1 MIFLD
6 KRDETKRTVPA
17 EGEETTMGKG
27 EKIGGEQLAR
37 YRSAV
42 MGFAILWIM
51 AYHSRMSFSFLPV
64 FGEAVNRFRA
74 NGFGGVD
81 IFLFLSGF
89 GLYGSLSRG
98 GGQLDFYKRRLKRVI
113 PAYLPVLAAWLL
125 LRLPGTPRSSWPR
138 AVLGNLTG
146 TAFWTGAS
154 ATFNW
159 YMLVLFSFYFIAPLF
174 FRAMRRPRG
183 VWGVLAATVLMAA
196 CFFGESVMIA
206 VTRFTVFALGM
217 ELGRRT
223 ALGWEIGRW
232 MELAAY
238 ALGLSGYGL
247 LLILREALEGGL
259 LWNGGFY
266 WYPFIL
272 TAPAMTLALCRAF
285 AWLERRAPLVLRLFE
300 TAGECSL
307 EIYLIHIVAFDY
319 LQVPSNLLWPA
330 VYAAMLL
337 SGYIYHAALG
347 RVMAWRPRRT
357 RPPRLP
363 AGKEA
368 AGRRT
373 HIELLR
379 ILAAF
384 LVLVNHTNS
393 EIFLS
398 NAPSLTWFWS
408 VTYFFVS
415 KPAVPVFLLIMGAVL
430 LEKEDSPRKSAE
442 RILRIFVVFLAGS
455 FLYTVYYGHRNGTAF
470 SLRDFLFQLPTA
482 RATTAFWYL
491 YLYLGLLCVL
501 PVLQKLAKAL
511 SRRQME
517 YLFLLTLGFCGT
529 VPLLQILFSTPGL
542 SGDFTDGMIGH
553 YLALVLLGYYLEHE
567 AAPSRRA
574 FLFCLG
580 GYGLSLAVQV
590 AGTYLLFRRNPE
602 SYAALDNRKLITI
615 TLASACLYVCVKYLL
630 ERHPLPPSAARAVH
644 RLGRLTFGIYLL
656 GDFMIS
662 WTRPVY
668 EALCGHMHVVFA
680 MVLWELLIF
689 AAAALAA
696 AGLRLVP
703 PLRKW
708 L

>member
-17 EGEETTMGKG
+17 EGEETTMVKG
-27 EKIGGEQLAR
+27 EKIGGEQLAL

-159 YMLVLFSFYFIAPLF
+159 YMLALFSFYFIAPLF

-183 VWGVLAATVLMAA
+183 VWGVLAATVLMDA

-285 AWLERRAPLVLRLFE
+285 AWLERRA
-300 TAGECSL
+300 
-307 EIYLIHIVAFDY
+307 
-319 LQVPSNLLWPA
+319 
-330 VYAAMLL
+330 
-337 SGYIYHAALG
+337 ALG

-363 AGKEA
+363 AGEEA

-393 EIFLS
+393 EIFRN

-408 VTYFFVS
+408 VTYMFIS
-415 KPAVPVFLLIMGAVL
+415 KPAVPVFVMIMGALL

-680 MVLWELLIF
+680 MVLWELFIF

>member
-1 MIFLD
+1 ME
-6 KRDETKRTVPA
+6 KK
-17 EGEETTMGKG
+17 EG
-27 EKIGGEQLAR
+27 IGGEQLAR

-64 FGEAVNRFRA
+64 LGEAADRFRA

-98 GGQLDFYKRRLKRVI
+98 GGQLDFYKRRLKRVM
-113 PAYLPVLAAWLL
+113 PAYLPVLAVWLL
-125 LRLPGTPRSSWPR
+125 LRLPDAPRSSWPR

-146 TAFWTGAS
+146 TAFWTGSS

-159 YMLVLFSFYFIAPLF
+159 YMPALFSFYFIAPLF

-183 VWGVLAATVLMAA
+183 VWGVLAATALMDA

-217 ELGRRT
+217 ALGRRT
-223 ALGWEIGRW
+223 ALGWELSRGT
-232 MELAAY
+232 ELAAY

-247 LLILREALEGGL
+247 LLILRAALEDHPGNL
-259 LWNGGFY
+259 LWNGGLY

-285 AWLERRAPLVLRLFE
+285 AWLERRAPLILRLFE

-307 EIYLIHIVAFDY
+307 EIYLIHIVAFEY
-319 LQVPSNLLWPA
+319 LRVPSNLLWPA
-330 VYAAMLL
+330 VYAAMVLA
-337 SGYIYHAALG
+337 GYIYHAALG
-347 RVMAWRPRRT
+347 RVTAWRPRRT

-363 AGKEA
+363 AGEEEA
-368 AGRRT
+368 RDGRKT

-393 EIFLS
+393 EIFLN

-430 LEKEDSPRKSAE
+430 LEKEDTPRKSAE
-442 RILRIFVVFLAGS
+442 RFLRVLAVFAAGS
-455 FLYTVYYGHRNGTAF
+455 FLYAVYYSHKNASPF
-470 SLRDFLFQLPTA
+470 SLREFLFNLPSS

-517 YLFLLTLGFCGT
+517 YLLLLSLGFCGT
-529 VPLLQILFSTPGL
+529 VPLLQIFFSTPGL
-542 SGDFTDGMIGH
+542 SGDFTDGMLGH

-574 FLFCLG
+574 FLLCLG

-602 SYAALDNRKLITI
+602 SYFALDNRRLITI
-615 TLASACLYVCVKYLL
+615 TAASACLYVCVKYLL
-630 ERHPLPPSAARAVH
+630 ERHPLPPSAARAVR

-680 MVLWELLIF
+680 MVLWELFIF

>member
-6 KRDETKRTVPA
+6 TRDETKRTVPA

-159 YMLVLFSFYFIAPLF
+159 YMLALFSFYFIAPLF
-174 FRAMRRPRG
+174 FRAMRHPRG
-183 VWGVLAATVLMAA
+183 VWGVLAATVLMDA

-285 AWLERRAPLVLRLFE
+285 AWLERRA
-300 TAGECSL
+300 
-307 EIYLIHIVAFDY
+307 
-319 LQVPSNLLWPA
+319 
-330 VYAAMLL
+330 
-337 SGYIYHAALG
+337 ALG

-363 AGKEA
+363 AGEEA

-393 EIFLS
+393 EIFRN

-408 VTYFFVS
+408 VTYMFIS
-415 KPAVPVFLLIMGAVL
+415 KPAVPVFVMIMGALL

-680 MVLWELLIF
+680 MVLWELFIF

>member
-159 YMLVLFSFYFIAPLF
+159 YMLALFSFYFIAPLF
-174 FRAMRRPRG
+174 FRAMRHPRG
-183 VWGVLAATVLMAA
+183 VWGVLAATVLMDA

-285 AWLERRAPLVLRLFE
+285 AWLERRA
-300 TAGECSL
+300 
-307 EIYLIHIVAFDY
+307 
-319 LQVPSNLLWPA
+319 
-330 VYAAMLL
+330 
-337 SGYIYHAALG
+337 ALG

-363 AGKEA
+363 AGEEA

-393 EIFLS
+393 EIFRN

-408 VTYFFVS
+408 VTYMFIS
-415 KPAVPVFLLIMGAVL
+415 KPAVPVFVMIMGALL

-680 MVLWELLIF
+680 MVLWELFIF

>member
-17 EGEETTMGKG
+17 EGEETAMGKG
-27 EKIGGEQLAR
+27 EKIGGKQLAR
-37 YRSAV
+37 YRSA
-42 MGFAILWIM
+42 
-51 AYHSRMSFSFLPV
+51 
-64 FGEAVNRFRA
+64 
-74 NGFGGVD
+74 
-81 IFLFLSGF
+81 
-89 GLYGSLSRG
+89 
-98 GGQLDFYKRRLKRVI
+98 
-113 PAYLPVLAAWLL
+113 
-125 LRLPGTPRSSWPR
+125 
-138 AVLGNLTG
+138 
-146 TAFWTGAS
+146 
-154 ATFNW
+154 
-159 YMLVLFSFYFIAPLF
+159 
-174 FRAMRRPRG
+174 
-183 VWGVLAATVLMAA
+183 
-196 CFFGESVMIA
+196 
-206 VTRFTVFALGM
+206 
-217 ELGRRT
+217 
-223 ALGWEIGRW
+223 
-232 MELAAY
+232 
-238 ALGLSGYGL
+238 
-247 LLILREALEGGL
+247 
-259 LWNGGFY
+259 
-266 WYPFIL
+266 
-272 TAPAMTLALCRAF
+272 
-285 AWLERRAPLVLRLFE
+285 
-300 TAGECSL
+300 
-307 EIYLIHIVAFDY
+307 
-319 LQVPSNLLWPA
+319 
-330 VYAAMLL
+330 
-337 SGYIYHAALG
+337 ALG
-347 RVMAWRPRRT
+347 RVTAWRPRL
-357 RPPRLP
+357 PQLP
-363 AGKEA
+363 AGEEA

-393 EIFLS
+393 EIFRN

-408 VTYFFVS
+408 VTYMFIS
-415 KPAVPVFLLIMGAVL
+415 KPAVPVFVMIMGALL

-590 AGTYLLFRRNPE
+590 AGTNLLFRRNPE

-680 MVLWELLIF
+680 MVLWELFIF

>member
-1 MIFLD
+1 
-6 KRDETKRTVPA
+6 
-17 EGEETTMGKG
+17 
-27 EKIGGEQLAR
+27 
-37 YRSAV
+37 
-42 MGFAILWIM
+42 
-51 AYHSRMSFSFLPV
+51 MSFSFLPV

-113 PAYLPVLAAWLL
+113 PAYLPVLAAWHL

-159 YMLVLFSFYFIAPLF
+159 YMLALFSFYFIAPLF

-183 VWGVLAATVLMAA
+183 VWGVLAATVLMDA

-285 AWLERRAPLVLRLFE
+285 AWLERR
-300 TAGECSL
+300 
-307 EIYLIHIVAFDY
+307 
-319 LQVPSNLLWPA
+319 
-330 VYAAMLL
+330 
-337 SGYIYHAALG
+337 AALG

-680 MVLWELLIF
+680 MVLWELFIF

>member
-1 MIFLD
+1 
-6 KRDETKRTVPA
+6 
-17 EGEETTMGKG
+17 
-27 EKIGGEQLAR
+27 
-37 YRSAV
+37 

-113 PAYLPVLAAWLL
+113 PAYLPVLAAWHL

-159 YMLVLFSFYFIAPLF
+159 YMLALFSFYFIAPLF

-183 VWGVLAATVLMAA
+183 VWGVLAATVLMDA

-285 AWLERRAPLVLRLFE
+285 AWLERRA
-300 TAGECSL
+300 
-307 EIYLIHIVAFDY
+307 
-319 LQVPSNLLWPA
+319 
-330 VYAAMLL
+330 
-337 SGYIYHAALG
+337 ALG

-363 AGKEA
+363 AGEEA

-393 EIFLS
+393 EIFRN

-408 VTYFFVS
+408 VTYMFIS
-415 KPAVPVFLLIMGAVL
+415 KPAVPVFVMIMGALL

-630 ERHPLPPSAARAVH
+630 ERHPLPPSAVRAV
-644 RLGRLTFGIYLL
+644 RSLGRLTFGIYLL

-680 MVLWELLIF
+680 MVLWELFIF